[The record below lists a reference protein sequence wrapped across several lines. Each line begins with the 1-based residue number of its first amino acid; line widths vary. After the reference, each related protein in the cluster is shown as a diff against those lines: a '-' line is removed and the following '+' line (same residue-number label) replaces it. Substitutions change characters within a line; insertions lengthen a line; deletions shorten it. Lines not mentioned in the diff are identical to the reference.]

1 MVSNLYF
8 ASNTIL
14 SCFFLFFLSIDL
26 VFSVTGV
33 IAQIYDPIAEFV
45 IPIVTPANEEKI
57 EIETQSVVI
66 EIKISKC
73 SM

>member
-8 ASNTIL
+8 AKNTIL
-14 SCFFLFFLSIDL
+14 LCFFLFFLSIDL

-45 IPIVTPANEEKI
+45 IPIVTPAN
-57 EIETQSVVI
+57 
-66 EIKISKC
+66 
-73 SM
+73 